1 MAIWCTMPVAQ
12 NVKVFVVIYQSA
24 GRLKDVI
31 QDVIARE
38 V

>member
-1 MAIWCTMPVAQ
+1 MVIWCTMPVAQ
-12 NVKVFVVIYQSA
+12 AVKVFVAIIQSA
-24 GRLKDVI
+24 LKKEDVI